1 MGERSERRTTSSWGD
16 KEGDWSEHRYGWREE
31 GGQHDQVGRLVR
43 EGRIEREREEREREI
58 EEETLMLSS
67 EVSEIE
73 EGRGVDGRLVDSYG
87 EGQRG
92 KRRQSRLYAAAGR

>member
-43 EGRIEREREEREREI
+43 EGRIEREREERERDR
-58 EEETLMLSS
+58 
-67 EVSEIE
+67 
-73 EGRGVDGRLVDSYG
+73 GRNVDV
-87 EGQRG
+87 EQ
-92 KRRQSRLYAAAGR
+92 